1 MKSNDNRLNI
11 LMDHNSSLPSNDKG
25 SKPFKNLDGRGHRNR
40 MRSKILSRG
49 TDVLED
55 YEILEMLLYSFIPRK
70 DTKPLAKQLINQH
83 GSLWHVIKANTDRID
98 QIIYSKRFTELIQFI
113 QLVALRLCMSDLIVP
128 TSFKRLNE
136 MVVFLE
142 KNFPKQD
149 KINLKSLRIIYLN
162 SQYNFIKEYFM
173 VYPSKNSVATI
184 LKKAIENDATQIV
197 LVHYVNEEI
206 TPDMKYQIEQF
217 SKMLQ
222 SKVGFFDLNL
232 SEHLFCVNHHYV
244 SILK

>member
-55 YEILEMLLYSFIPRK
+55 YEILEMLLYSVIPRK

-83 GSLWHVIKANTDRID
+83 GSLGHVIKANTDRTD

-142 KNFPKQD
+142 KNFPKQN
-149 KINLKSLRIIYLN
+149 KINLKSLRIIHLN
-162 SQYNFIKEYFM
+162 SQYKFIK
-173 VYPSKNSVATI
+173 
-184 LKKAIENDATQIV
+184 
-197 LVHYVNEEI
+197 
-206 TPDMKYQIEQF
+206 
-217 SKMLQ
+217 
-222 SKVGFFDLNL
+222 
-232 SEHLFCVNHHYV
+232 
-244 SILK
+244 